1 MEFLQKPPQGLVEL
15 LPEGMRPFVEGP
27 GWYVILGVVAL
38 IIVWILWSV
47 VSRHLPKKT
56 YVRPSENLEEILAQY
71 PEAKPSTGDQQL
83 RVEGVPVRMRLVV
96 VAPTSKDDEINSD
109 AIEKLLD
116 RVLPGLGRICEADRP
131 RVRVWPQQLSYE
143 GFAKHLHRNT
153 IIPEGERQLSRWIVV
168 AGRAKLGSRQI
179 MLGLAMQAIKPN
191 SVGRKTIDA
200 HQWDEMLRI
209 RVRD

>member
-47 VSRHLPKKT
+47 VMRYLPKKT
-56 YVRPSENLEEILAQY
+56 YVRPAENLEEILAQY

-96 VAPTSKDDEINSD
+96 VAPTAKDDQINSD
-109 AIEKLLD
+109 A
-116 RVLPGLGRICEADRP
+116 
-131 RVRVWPQQLSYE
+131 
-143 GFAKHLHRNT
+143 
-153 IIPEGERQLSRWIVV
+153 
-168 AGRAKLGSRQI
+168 
-179 MLGLAMQAIKPN
+179 
-191 SVGRKTIDA
+191 
-200 HQWDEMLRI
+200 
-209 RVRD
+209 